1 MTKTHSL
8 REYKQAK
15 ILVKDLKQ
23 IIKIIDLAINALYH
37 YSKYSPV
44 SIIISSLQTNK
55 TILEIHYNKQKRIL
69 ESKGEI
75 KSD

>member
-15 ILVKDLKQ
+15 LLVKDLKQ
-23 IIKIIDLAINALYH
+23 IIRIIDLAINALHH
-37 YSKYSPV
+37 YSKYAPV
-44 SIIISSLQTNK
+44 SVIISSLQTNK
-55 TILEIHYNKQKRIL
+55 TILEIHFNKQKRIL
-69 ESKGEI
+69 DSKGEI